1 MEEPIEPPPL
11 EECRLRIVGGARTLD
26 IIVADLKESFY
37 EYNRSI
43 GSTGYY
49 LKPVHKVY
57 KYVGGSRR
65 IYEYYGRYWW
75 RLSRTGKG
83 PRYIYAGMV
92 KPESVKVDPPS
103 NPLEGLSLIR
113 EGSDIIIKCSDF
125 EKFSN
130 IFKGYRVIREV

>member
-1 MEEPIEPPPL
+1 MEEPIEPPPP

-26 IIVADLKESFY
+26 VILADLKESFY

-83 PRYIYAGMV
+83 PSISMLAWLNLRALRWILQAI
-92 KPESVKVDPPS
+92 
-103 NPLEGLSLIR
+103 LWR
-113 EGSDIIIKCSDF
+113 GSP
-125 EKFSN
+125 
-130 IFKGYRVIREV
+130 